1 MSFGARIKALRE
13 AYRATDRSY
22 SVRQLAERIGVDATY
37 LSRLERE
44 DVPPP
49 GEEII
54 VKLARELG
62 EDPDVLLGMA
72 GKVSAEVRAVI
83 TRRPRQFAALIRQ
96 LKDAPD
102 HIIEQT
108 VRQVRDGKW

>member
-1 MSFGARIKALRE
+1 MTFGARIRALRE
-13 AYRATDRSY
+13 AHRVTDRSF

-62 EDPDVLLGMA
+62 EDPDALLGMA
-72 GKVSAEVRAVI
+72 GKVSSELRAI
-83 TRRPRQFAALIRQ
+83 IAMRPRQFATLIRQ

-102 HIIEQT
+102 HIIEQA
-108 VRQVRDGKW
+108 VRKVRDGEW

>member
-1 MSFGARIKALRE
+1 MGFGARIKALRE
-13 AYRATDRSY
+13 AQRAGNRSF
-22 SVRQLAERIGVDATY
+22 SIRQLAERIGVDATY

-62 EDPDVLLGMA
+62 EDPDVLLGIA
-72 GKVSAEVRAVI
+72 GKVSSEVRAI
-83 TRRPRQFAALIRQ
+83 IASRPRQFAALIRE

-102 HIIEQT
+102 RIIEQAA
-108 VRQVRDGKW
+108 RQVRDGEW